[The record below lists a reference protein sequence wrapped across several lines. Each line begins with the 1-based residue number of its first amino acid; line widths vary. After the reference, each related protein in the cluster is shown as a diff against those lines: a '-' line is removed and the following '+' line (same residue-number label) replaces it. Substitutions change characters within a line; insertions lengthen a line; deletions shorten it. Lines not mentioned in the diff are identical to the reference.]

1 MAKILLRNALFG
13 EKWTP
18 KKLQNSLKFWYDAS
32 DTSTITPNVGNVTQ
46 MLDKSGNGW
55 TIAPPP
61 VGAVGPMTGTRT
73 LNGLNVLDYN
83 QLIIHA
89 LENTSFSQSQPL
101 CIACVFRFDDEGISG
116 DLDFVFSGTEFIP
129 PTLEPRLAIRRSALS
144 SWQILTHNGTVGSPQ
159 GVAIEGFEY
168 IGCFYFG
175 KTAGKTTMRIN
186 GSFIN
191 NGTVANNDFDSINI
205 GSNENAGTRM
215 DGFIAEILAFTNSED
230 QEKVEGYLAHKWGMV
245 NKLPSIHPYKTKNV
259 FTNPSSAFLNYP
271 VL

>member
-1 MAKILLRNALFG
+1 MAKIILRNALFG

-46 MLDKSGNGW
+46 MLDKSGNGF
-55 TIAPPP
+55 TLTPPYL
-61 VGAVGPMTGTRT
+61 AIGPITGTRT
-73 LNGLNVLDYN
+73 LNGLNVLEYV
-83 QLIIHA
+83 QSVGYL
-89 LENTSFSQSQPL
+89 LENTSFAQSQPL
-101 CIACVFRFDDEGISG
+101 CIAFALRLDDEGITG
-116 DLDFVFSGTEFIP
+116 DQDFVFSGTES
-129 PTLEPRLAIRRSALS
+129 TVSPRLAIRKTTSGA
-144 SWQILTHNGTVGSPQ
+144 WQILTTGGSIGGGAAP
-159 GVAIEGFEY
+159 EGFEY

-175 KTAGKTTMRIN
+175 QTAGQTTIRID

-191 NGTVANNDFDSINI
+191 SGTVASNDFDSINI
-205 GSNENAGTRM
+205 GSNEGGNQRM
-215 DGFIAEILAFTNSED
+215 DGFIAEILAFTNSAD

-245 NKLPSIHPYKTKNV
+245 NKLPSVHPYKTKNV